1 MLNLSNIDIININCV
16 EPEKSAEILK
26 LCTQQIQFGRAILFT
41 DGDIEPDGFE
51 VIKVDKISL
60 IEQYSDFCLQL
71 NKFLSND
78 YVLIVQNDGFITN
91 PEMWSNEFLN
101 YDYIGAP
108 WNQTYII
115 GQRVGN
121 GGFSLRSKK
130 FLEFSS
136 LFETTEGYPEDNFLC
151 LNKYY
156 EALNYGLKY
165 APLNVANN
173 FAYEYPHPLRGRFEP
188 EKQFGFHG
196 KFNINEAE
204 KYCILKNQEV
214 QL

>member
-16 EPEKSAEILK
+16 EPKKSAAVLK
-26 LCTQQIQFGRAILFT
+26 LCTQKIQFGRVILFT
-41 DGDIEPDGFE
+41 DVDIKPDDFE
-51 VIKVDKISL
+51 VIKVDTISST
-60 IEQYSDFCLQL
+60 EQYSDFCLRL
-71 NKFLSND
+71 NKFLNND

-91 PEMWSNEFLN
+91 PEMWNDDFLN

-108 WNQTYII
+108 WNQTFVI

-136 LFETTEGYPEDNFLC
+136 LFSTTEGCPEDNFLC

-165 APLNVANN
+165 APLKVANE
-173 FAYEYPHPLRGRFEP
+173 FAYEYPHPLRGKFDP

-196 KFNINEAE
+196 KFNIDEAE
-204 KYCILKNQEV
+204 KYYILKSQEI